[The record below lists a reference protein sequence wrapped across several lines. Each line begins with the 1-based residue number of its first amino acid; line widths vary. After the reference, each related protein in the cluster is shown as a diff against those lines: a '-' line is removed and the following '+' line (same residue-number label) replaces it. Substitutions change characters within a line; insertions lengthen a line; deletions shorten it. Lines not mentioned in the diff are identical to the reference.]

1 MLTALEQ
8 LPPNELVHRHERCRN
23 LLSQRLPEA
32 GGLLVSSRILIY
44 YLTGTLG
51 VGLVWL
57 PLEGEPV
64 LLVRK
69 GMERAKLE
77 SPLVHIFPFKSYKE
91 VPSLCAAAESPLS
104 PVIAID
110 KNGLSW
116 SMAEVLQNRLNQYRF
131 LSGDAILTETR
142 MLKTPWELNKLRLC
156 GERHRK
162 ALDEVL
168 PLRIHA
174 GLSELQIAHRAAMTF
189 FECGNSGLL
198 RMNAYGEEN
207 FLGYVSAGDSGNY
220 PTYYNGPLGCR
231 GLHPAVPFLGDAGT
245 IWKSEMLLSTDL
257 GFNVEGYNTDKTQT
271 YWSGSPSSIPDDL
284 RRAHDVCIQIY
295 EQITEELKPG
305 SLPEE
310 LWNKAVKIANEAGQS
325 EGFMGLGRDKVPFLG
340 HGIGLAVDESP
351 VFAAGFTTPLEA
363 GMVVAIEP
371 KIGIPGRGMTGVEH
385 TLEIT
390 EKGARSLT
398 GSTKQI
404 LSVS

>member
-1 MLTALEQ
+1 MRTALERFP
-8 LPPNELVHRHERCRN
+8 LDELVHRHERCRK

-77 SPLVHIFPFKSYKE
+77 SPLVHIFSFKSYKD
-91 VPSLCAAAESPLS
+91 VPSLCAVAESPLS
-104 PVIAID
+104 PILAVD

-116 SMAEVLQNRLNQYRF
+116 SMAELLQSRLDKYRF
-131 LSGDAILTETR
+131 LSGDAVLTEVR

-162 ALDEVL
+162 ALDELL
-168 PLRIHA
+168 PSRIHA
-174 GLSELQIAHRAAMTF
+174 GMSELQIAHKAAITF
-189 FECGNSGLL
+189 FECGNSGIL

-231 GLHPAVPFLGDAGT
+231 GLHPTVPFLGDAGT
-245 IWKSEMLLSTDL
+245 VWQSEMLLSTDL

-271 YWSGSPSSIPDDL
+271 YWSGSVSSIPDAL
-284 RRAHDVCIQIY
+284 RRAHDVCVEVY
-295 EQITEELKPG
+295 DKITEELKPG
-305 SLPEE
+305 TTPEA
-310 LWNKAVKIANEAGQS
+310 LWNKAVEIVNKAGQS

-351 VFAAGFTTPLEA
+351 VFAAGFAKPLEA

-371 KIGIPGRGMTGVEH
+371 KIGIPGIGMTGVEH

-390 EKGARSLT
+390 EKGACSLT
-398 GSTKQI
+398 GSTKHI
-404 LSVS
+404 LPVS